1 MHKITCHDPALLTG
15 QVGSVVFV
23 KGEGQTDAEHM
34 LEFFLANPDRFEV
47 EAIEPDPE
55 QSDETPDEND
65 QPPAGDQAPAPQNP
79 APEPDEFE
87 GMNVEA
93 LRKAA
98 STAGLP
104 TAGSKAELQ
113 ARLREHAEAAKSN
126 PQE

>member
-1 MHKITCHDPALLTG
+1 MHKIICHSPELLTG

-23 KGEGQTDAEHM
+23 RGEGQTDAEHM

-47 EAIEPDPE
+47 EAIEDEPDPE
-55 QSDETPDEND
+55 
-65 QPPAGDQAPAPQNP
+65 GDDNPP
-79 APEPDEFE
+79 APESDEFE
-87 GMNVEA
+87 AMNVEA

-113 ARLREHAEAAKSN
+113 ARLREHAEAATSN